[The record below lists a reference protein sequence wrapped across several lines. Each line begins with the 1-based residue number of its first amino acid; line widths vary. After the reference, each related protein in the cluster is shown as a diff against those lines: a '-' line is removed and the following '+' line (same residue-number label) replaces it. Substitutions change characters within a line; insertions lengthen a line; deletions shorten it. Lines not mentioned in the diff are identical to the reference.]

1 MIRDLVGRLTLR
13 WRMVLL
19 AAAVVTIILLVAGVV
34 LTMGLRTVLT
44 HSAIRAAQVRAD
56 ELAALAVEGDPP
68 DTIPIAGQDEAL
80 AQIVIAGQVV
90 AASSNIAGEP
100 ALQAPTPDP
109 GTTLV
114 GRIRTLPIGDDDRF
128 ELVSTTVTTAWG
140 PAVVHVAVSLDEI
153 DETVDAAV
161 RVGAVGL
168 PVLVLALSAAMWL
181 VVGRTLRPIDVMR
194 RKADDIHGDA
204 LARRVPEPARLDEVG
219 RLARTING
227 MLGRIQS
234 SVERQRRFVG
244 DAAHELRSPTA
255 SLRTTLETALESSQ
269 GVDWQEVGTDLLHE
283 TLRMQ
288 RLTDQLLLL
297 ARLDA
302 STIDAHSVDVDLDH
316 LIEQVAAQ
324 VRPDVAVDISAV
336 EPVQVTGEP
345 TLLLQVIQN
354 LLDNAARHTTTSI
367 QIALHRDGDQA
378 VITIDDDG
386 PGIPTDRRD
395 HLFERFTRLDQ
406 ARDRDHGGA
415 GLGLAIVADIVTVH
429 GGTVRIEDPPDGRGA
444 RLVVRLPV

>member
-1 MIRDLVGRLTLR
+1 MIRDLVGRLKLR

-44 HSAIRAAQVRAD
+44 HSAIRAAARSGPTNWQPLRSRATLPTPSRSRGRTKRSPSRDRRAGRRGKQQHRWRARPAGPRPRSRHDAGRTDPQPADRGRRPVRAGQHQ
-56 ELAALAVEGDPP
+56 GDRRV
-68 DTIPIAGQDEAL
+68 G
-80 AQIVIAGQVV
+80 
-90 AASSNIAGEP
+90 
-100 ALQAPTPDP
+100 P
-109 GTTLV
+109 GRRPRRGV
-114 GRIRTLPIGDDDRF
+114 PRRDRRDRGRRG
-128 ELVSTTVTTAWG
+128 
-140 PAVVHVAVSLDEI
+140 
-153 DETVDAAV
+153 